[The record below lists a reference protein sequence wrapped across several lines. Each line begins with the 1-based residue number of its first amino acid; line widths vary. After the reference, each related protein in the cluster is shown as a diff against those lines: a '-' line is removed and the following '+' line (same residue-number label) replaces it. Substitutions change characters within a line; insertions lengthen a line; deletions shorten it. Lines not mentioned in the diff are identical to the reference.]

1 MKGADLVG
9 KRVKA
14 PLAKYDHV
22 YVLPLP
28 TISMGKG
35 TGVVTSVPSDAPDD
49 YMMLWGLQ
57 TAPAARSQ
65 LMAVG
70 SPCHTPRLVQP

>member
-1 MKGADLVG
+1 MTGAELIG

-22 YVLPLP
+22 HVLPLP

-35 TGVVTSVPSDAPDD
+35 TGVLKSVPSDAPDD
-49 YMMLWGLQ
+49 NMMLLDLQ
-57 TAPAARSQ
+57 TK
-65 LMAVG
+65 
-70 SPCHTPRLVQP
+70 